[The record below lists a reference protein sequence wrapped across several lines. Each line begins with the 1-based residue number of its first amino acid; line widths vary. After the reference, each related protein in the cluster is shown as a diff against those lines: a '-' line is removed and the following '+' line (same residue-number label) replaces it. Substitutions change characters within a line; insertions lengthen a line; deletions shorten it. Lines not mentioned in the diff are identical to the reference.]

1 MYFNADEHNTCHRR
15 DFFPLFRS
23 KISVDHDFSRT
34 CKKEEDSKN
43 DDSSAVILHL
53 LATMYYGMVKPLP
66 ILSST
71 ADCGV
76 DKYAIICTI
85 ISGKQFTKKLYPAF
99 LSLSQEET

>member
-1 MYFNADEHNTCHRR
+1 
-15 DFFPLFRS
+15 
-23 KISVDHDFSRT
+23 
-34 CKKEEDSKN
+34 
-43 DDSSAVILHL
+43 
-53 LATMYYGMVKPLP
+53 MYYGMVKPLP
-66 ILSST
+66 TLSST